1 MLLTL
6 YPQRWL
12 PYRYLSPFLRNH
24 WDSLHA
30 LEHLASSSSS
40 SSISAKDLEI
50 LILSA
55 GADELV
61 PASHSLE
68 LEQRAKQLGMQNV
81 RRVEVK
87 GALHNEVV
95 GRAQGRKEIVGFL
108 EKGGGENASS
118 RFHG

>member
-30 LEHLASSSSS
+30 LEHLSSSPSS
-40 SSISAKDLEI
+40 PGSAKNLEI

-68 LEQRAKQLGMQNV
+68 LEQRAKQLGMRNV

-87 GALHNEVV
+87 GALHNEVM

-108 EKGGGENASS
+108 EREGGENASS